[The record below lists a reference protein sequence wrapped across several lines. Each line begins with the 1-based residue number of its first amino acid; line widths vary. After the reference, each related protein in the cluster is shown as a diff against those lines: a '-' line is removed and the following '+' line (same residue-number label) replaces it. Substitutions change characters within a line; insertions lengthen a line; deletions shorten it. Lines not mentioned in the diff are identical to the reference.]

1 MNKEDELRSEYDFA
15 QMEAGVR
22 GKYVDKY
29 HTENQSERSAI
40 AAKYNSQQDQIVIN
54 FSDGSEF
61 RFSSQLGQ
69 GLQNA
74 TPEQLAEVEVTP
86 SGQGLHWETLDAD
99 LSIPDLLRGVYG
111 NRKWMNELKQLPVT
125 SYQ

>member
-1 MNKEDELRSEYDFA
+1 MSNLSFISVKNNDDKSLIQQIETARKDTEEQFNRS
-15 QMEAGVR
+15 V
-22 GKYVDKY
+22 
-29 HTENQSERSAI
+29 I
-40 AAKYNSQQDQIVIN
+40 AAKYDSQQYQIIIN
-54 FSDGSEF
+54 FSDGSKF

-99 LSIPDLLRGVYG
+99 LSIPDLLQGVYG
-111 NRKWMNELKQLPVT
+111 NRKWMNELKQKKLI
-125 SYQ
+125 

>member
-1 MNKEDELRSEYDFA
+1 MGNLSFISLKNNDDTLIQKIETARKD
-15 QMEAGVR
+15 
-22 GKYVDKY
+22 
-29 HTENQSERSAI
+29 TEKKLENSAI
-40 AAKYNSQQDQIVIN
+40 AARYDSQQDQIIIN
-54 FSDGSEF
+54 LSDGSEF

-69 GLQNA
+69 GLQNG

-111 NRKWMNELKQLPVT
+111 NRKWMDELKQKKLI
-125 SYQ
+125 

>member
-1 MNKEDELRSEYDFA
+1 MVKLNLIQLTNNDDDTLIKKIEQARKD
-15 QMEAGVR
+15 
-22 GKYVDKY
+22 
-29 HTENQSERSAI
+29 TENRLDHSAI
-40 AAKYNSQQDQIVIN
+40 AARYDSEADQVIIN

-74 TPEQLAEVEVTP
+74 TPEQLAEVEFTP

-111 NRKWMNELKQLPVT
+111 NRKWMNELKQ
-125 SYQ
+125 

>member
-1 MNKEDELRSEYDFA
+1 MHDEQSNDETLMQQIETAR
-15 QMEAGVR
+15 
-22 GKYVDKY
+22 KN
-29 HTENQSERSAI
+29 TEEQFNRSAI
-40 AAKYNSQQDQIVIN
+40 AAKYDSQHDQIIIN
-54 FSDGSEF
+54 FSDRSEF

-111 NRKWMNELKQLPVT
+111 TQKWMNELKQKKLI
-125 SYQ
+125 